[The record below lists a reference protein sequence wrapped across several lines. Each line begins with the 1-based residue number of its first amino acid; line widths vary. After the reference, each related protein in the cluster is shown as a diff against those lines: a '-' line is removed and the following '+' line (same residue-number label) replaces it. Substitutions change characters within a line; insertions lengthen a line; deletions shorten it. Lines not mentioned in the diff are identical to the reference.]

1 MRRKI
6 TKKTDQFKV
15 YDSNENIY
23 LIIEYTD
30 YEEAKYFG
38 PPSKLELVEL
48 LKSYKTSDGDCVN
61 KIDKNNFE
69 ILQMNPR
76 TGEYGMKVH
85 K

>member
-1 MRRKI
+1 MGRKI
-6 TKKTDQFKV
+6 TKKTDQFKA
-15 YDSNENIY
+15 YDSDENTY
-23 LIIEYTD
+23 LIIEYTE
-30 YEEAKYFG
+30 YEKAEYFG
-38 PPSKLELVEL
+38 SPPKLVEL

-76 TGEYGMKVH
+76 TGEYGTKVH

>member
-38 PPSKLELVEL
+38 SPSELVEL
-48 LKSYKTSDGDCVN
+48 LKSYKTSDGDYVN

-69 ILQMNPR
+69 ILQINLR
-76 TGEYGMKVH
+76 TGEYGIKVH